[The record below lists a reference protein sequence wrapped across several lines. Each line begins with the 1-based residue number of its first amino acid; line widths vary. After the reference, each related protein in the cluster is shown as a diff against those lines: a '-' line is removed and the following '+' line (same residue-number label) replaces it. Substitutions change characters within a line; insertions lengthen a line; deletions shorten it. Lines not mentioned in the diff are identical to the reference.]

1 MGRGGDPSNEG
12 VTTPP
17 KLLKLFPLNAV
28 LFPGASLNLHVYEP
42 RYMEMMSE
50 CLAKGEAFGVAL
62 IQAGEEAGD
71 PEVVPHNVGTIANI
85 VDITPLEHGRIFV
98 ATVGDRRFRIERIV
112 SRDPYLLA
120 EVTYLDDDAYNEI
133 ALIELDA
140 ETRAKYREYRRL
152 LVAFSVYNNELELPS
167 DGSEASFLVADA
179 LQVADSVKQRLLELT
194 DLRERFNLELS
205 ILRRLLPQLES
216 MIERRREIQLRR
228 EKESPIDA
236 AFRSDQERYFGKY
249 FSVN

>member
-1 MGRGGDPSNEG
+1 M
-12 VTTPP
+12 TTPSRR
-17 KLLKLFPLNAV
+17 LKLFPLNAV

-50 CLAKGEAFGVAL
+50 CLAEGEAFGVAL
-62 IQAGEEAGD
+62 IQAGED
-71 PEVVPHNVGTIANI
+71 PYNIGTTANI

-98 ATVGDRRFRIERIV
+98 ATMGDRRFRIERIV
-112 SRDPYLLA
+112 SRDPYILA
-120 EVTYLDDDAYNEI
+120 EVTNLDDDAYNELS
-133 ALIELDA
+133 LIELDA

-152 LVAFSVYNNELELPS
+152 LVAFSVYNGEIELPS

-179 LQVADSVKQRLLELT
+179 LQVSDSVKQRLLELT
-194 DLRERFNLELS
+194 DLRERFTLELS

-228 EKESPIDA
+228 ETESPIDA